1 MPANPAVTAL
11 RRAGTGLVPSGRYRE
26 SKALERLLATPGDG
40 CVSVLVQGGWGSGK
54 TSALRAVLAGAREE
68 AATYVV
74 SASAD
79 PLECDLRYA
88 TVRQLFER
96 LVADGTDSP
105 YGGRTPGSALCPAPW
120 EPRPNGPSD
129 LMAGQDAAA
138 LRDLYRLAAHLTS
151 QGRLLVAVDD
161 LQWSDAASLH
171 WLRYLLHRA
180 HDLPLVVIAA
190 LGPEDA
196 RSNSAGI
203 AAVVPLFQHRLTLG
217 GLSHEAVGSLAEEV
231 LGEAPEP
238 SFTAACRDATGG
250 NLLFVDALLR
260 GARASGR
267 PVGADLAP
275 RITDLVPADL
285 GPAVLARI
293 EGVAPHT
300 TAAAEAVAVLGGSPT
315 VDLLAAVTGLTQPQ
329 IEDAAHML
337 VRAGCLA
344 RTDEGLSFHHD
355 ALAAAIASAVLP
367 SRRMDLH
374 IRAARFLLSQGA
386 ALEQVAGHLLHSPL
400 GDPWVPQVLTRAA
413 ATAGERGDTGKATAF
428 LKRALREELPEEARA
443 SLLTSLGRLEL
454 SSSVPVAVRNL
465 ERSLEL
471 SRDPAD
477 KAVAARGLAGAM
489 LVLDRYPDAVEALR
503 RTGEDLRETDS
514 VDAMC
519 LEVDLIHI
527 VLTNTVPAP
536 AVVRRLMELDISDA
550 ADARVRRHL
559 AALLSLR
566 AVMVGQSPKEVVH
579 LARLAL
585 SQGADP
591 MADDSV
597 VYYDAVLSLRAAGE
611 TELALEYTAAAA
623 CKARARGSVLGHVM
637 AMGVRA
643 YTHCWTGSLRECQ
656 DDAMSALE
664 ELSGIGIGPRHSFS
678 VFAIATLTD
687 SLVKQEKHEE
697 AEELLRRGDLSGEL
711 NANWVNDYVLMVR
724 GRLRVAQGRLEEG
737 LADFL
742 LCGERTCGRGLHSPA
757 VHPWRSEAALVHA
770 ALRQSEAARSLA
782 EEELTL
788 ARVWGVPETVGVAL
802 HAMGTVVGGQ
812 EGLDM
817 LREAVELL
825 GGAPA
830 HLRYAQALADCGGLT
845 RKAGRLAEARPLLQK
860 AVSVAHE
867 CGATPLADRALAEL
881 RAVGDR
887 PRGRSFHG
895 VGALTATERRVANL
909 AAEGMSNR
917 EIARHLFVGLRTVEL
932 HLTNVY
938 GKLAIDGRA
947 GLAHALSSSENS
959 RSERTYD
966 APADG
971 KVLGPD
977 RKVCAPSSA

>member
-1 MPANPAVTAL
+1 MTAPHG
-11 RRAGTGLVPSGRYRE
+11 AGAGPVLSGRHRE
-26 SKALERLLATPGDG
+26 SKALERLLATPGGG
-40 CVSVLVQGGWGSGK
+40 CASVLVQGGWGSGK
-54 TSALRAVLAGAREE
+54 TSVLRAALAGARDD
-68 AATYVV
+68 AATRVV

-88 TVRQLFER
+88 VVRQLFER
-96 LVADGTDSP
+96 LVADGADSP
-105 YGGRTPGSALCPAPW
+105 YGGRTPDSARRPAPW
-120 EPRPNGPSD
+120 EPRPSGPSGP
-129 LMAGQDAAA
+129 MAGQDAAA
-138 LRDLYRLAAHLTS
+138 LRDLYQLAARLTS
-151 QGRLLVAVDD
+151 HGRLLVAVDD
-161 LQWSDAASLH
+161 LQWSDTASLR
-171 WLRYLLHRA
+171 WLRHLLHRA
-180 HDLPLVVIAA
+180 DDLPLVVVAT

-203 AAVVPLFQHRLTLG
+203 AAAVPLFQHRLTLG
-217 GLSHEAVGSLAEEV
+217 GLSDEAVECLAEEV

-238 SFTAACRDATGG
+238 SFTAACRNATGG
-250 NLLFVDALLR
+250 NLLLVDALLR
-260 GARASGR
+260 GARAAGR
-267 PVGADLAP
+267 PVDADLAP
-275 RITDLVPADL
+275 RITELVPADL
-285 GPAVLARI
+285 GPAVLTRI

-300 TAAAEAVAVLGGSPT
+300 TATAEAVAVLGGSPS
-315 VDLLAAVTGLTQPQ
+315 VDLLTAVTGLTQPQ
-329 IEDAAHML
+329 VEDAAHVL
-337 VRAGCLA
+337 VRADCLT
-344 RTDEGLSFHHD
+344 RTDEGLSFRYD
-355 ALAAAIASAVLP
+355 ALAAAVASAVLP
-367 SRRMDLH
+367 SMRMNLH
-374 IRAARFLLSQGA
+374 VRAARFLLSQGA
-386 ALEQVAGHLLHSPL
+386 PLEQVAGHLLHSPL
-400 GDPWVPQVLTRAA
+400 GHPWVPQVLTRAA
-413 ATAGERGDTGKATAF
+413 ATASEHGDTEKAMAF
-428 LKRALREELPEEARA
+428 LKRALREELTEEARA
-443 SLLTSLGRLEL
+443 SLLASVGRLEL

-477 KAVAARGLAGAM
+477 RAVAARGLAGAM
-489 LVLDRYPDAVEALR
+489 LALDRYPDALETLR

-514 VDAMC
+514 VDAVC
-519 LEVDLIHI
+519 LEVDLLHI
-527 VLTNTVPAP
+527 ALTNTVPAP

-550 ADARVRRHL
+550 ADTRVRRHL

-566 AVMVGQSPKEVVH
+566 AVMVGRSSEETVR

-591 MADDSV
+591 MADESV

-611 TELALEYTAAAA
+611 TELALEYTDAAAR
-623 CKARARGSVLGHVM
+623 KAQARGSVLAHVM

-643 YTHCWTGSLRECQ
+643 YTHCWTGRLRECQ

-664 ELSGIGIGPRHSFS
+664 ELAGIGIGPRHSFS

-687 SLVKQEKHEE
+687 SLVKQGEHEA
-697 AEELLRRGDLSGEL
+697 AEELLRRGDLSGAL
-711 NANWVNDYVLMVR
+711 NANWVNEYVLMVR

-742 LCGERTCGRGLHSPA
+742 LCGERTCGRGFHSPA

-770 ALRQSEAARSLA
+770 ALRQSEAARPLA

-788 ARVWGVPETVGVAL
+788 ARAWGVPETVGVAL

-825 GGAPA
+825 GRAPA
-830 HLRYAQALADCGGLT
+830 RLRYAQALADCGVLT

-895 VGALTATERRVANL
+895 VDALTATERRVANL
-909 AAEGMSNR
+909 AAQGMTNR
-917 EIARHLFVGLRTVEL
+917 EIAQHLFVGLRTVEL

-947 GLAHALSSSENS
+947 GLAHTLSSSQGR
-959 RSERTYD
+959 RSERTD
-966 APADG
+966 RGATGG
-971 KVLGPD
+971 KALGPD
-977 RKVCAPSSA
+977 RQVSASSGA